1 MKTKTRRNT
10 LKGLLFF
17 VLTLSA
23 LFCALFASTATTAS
37 AATYTSPTFTT
48 SGSYDVGNGSV
59 SGYMDKYRIYMHAS
73 SVNGSISRNAPK
85 IVFTENT
92 DGKKLE
98 ITVTESAD
106 KESNIQTLEIL
117 KSTDNGE
124 TWRIINEDDYGN
136 AVSTDRLFYAFRTSG
151 IYRVIVTDEFRT
163 GIDSV
168 TEQISYVQPEPSC
181 ALNGVENGGYTNGTV
196 SFVWTDEA
204 TVVVR
209 KNGEVIEYASGND
222 LSDDGIYT
230 VTFENFDGYKA
241 TYSFTIDT
249 VNPVVKIDGA
259 NNGETVNRDVKVIF
273 TEDTLTAELFKDGS
287 SLGVYLSD
295 TAITESGS
303 YALVVRDLAGNKT
316 EVTFGI
322 DKYVD
327 FAIDVNSNGLANSV
341 TVIANESVSVFLTR
355 DGEEIEYILGE
366 TITVPAKYTLVLTDK
381 LGNVEEIFFEIVK
394 PLAKSFSHNFDDT
407 PGFEKVLVNGEER
420 RLNYGTL
427 ELLDDG
433 IYEVGVVVNG
443 KVYNFTVTVDG
454 TAPTLTLTG
463 AENGG
468 STKGSVALS
477 DLSEKAEMKVYK
489 NNAEISYTLGD
500 VITEEG
506 VYKVIL
512 TDECGN
518 VTEYTFEI
526 LHSMNSGAVSLIIIG
541 IMFIAGI
548 AILIVLM
555 RKKGKFGK
563 KKA

>member
-1 MKTKTRRNT
+1 M
-10 LKGLLFF
+10 
-17 VLTLSA
+17 
-23 LFCALFASTATTAS
+23 
-37 AATYTSPTFTT
+37 
-48 SGSYDVGNGSV
+48 
-59 SGYMDKYRIYMHAS
+59 
-73 SVNGSISRNAPK
+73 
-85 IVFTENT
+85 
-92 DGKKLE
+92 
-98 ITVTESAD
+98 
-106 KESNIQTLEIL
+106 
-117 KSTDNGE
+117 
-124 TWRIINEDDYGN
+124 
-136 AVSTDRLFYAFRTSG
+136 
-151 IYRVIVTDEFRT
+151 
-163 GIDSV
+163 
-168 TEQISYVQPEPSC
+168 
-181 ALNGVENGGYTNGTV
+181 NGVENGGYTNGTV

-209 KNGEVIEYASGND
+209 KNGEVIEYASGDD

-273 TEDTLTAELFKDGS
+273 TEGTLTAELFKDGS

-341 TVIANESVSVFLTR
+341 TVTANESVSVFLTR

-366 TITVPAKYTLVLTDK
+366 AITAPAKYTLVLTDK

-443 KVYNFTVTVDG
+443 KVYNFIVTVDG

-463 AENGG
+463 VENGG

-541 IMFIAGI
+541 IMFIAGM

>member
-1 MKTKTRRNT
+1 MPF
-10 LKGLLFF
+10 LH
-17 VLTLSA
+17 
-23 LFCALFASTATTAS
+23 
-37 AATYTSPTFTT
+37 
-48 SGSYDVGNGSV
+48 D
-59 SGYMDKYRIYMHAS
+59 MI
-73 SVNGSISRNAPK
+73 
-85 IVFTENT
+85 
-92 DGKKLE
+92 
-98 ITVTESAD
+98 
-106 KESNIQTLEIL
+106 
-117 KSTDNGE
+117 
-124 TWRIINEDDYGN
+124 
-136 AVSTDRLFYAFRTSG
+136 
-151 IYRVIVTDEFRT
+151 
-163 GIDSV
+163 
-168 TEQISYVQPEPSC
+168 
-181 ALNGVENGGYTNGTV
+181 
-196 SFVWTDEA
+196 
-204 TVVVR
+204 
-209 KNGEVIEYASGND
+209 
-222 LSDDGIYT
+222 
-230 VTFENFDGYKA
+230 TFENFDGYKA

-273 TEDTLTAELFKDGS
+273 TEDALTAELFKDGS

-327 FAIDVNSNGLANSV
+327 FAIDVNSNGLANFV

-463 AENGG
+463 VENGG

-526 LHSMNSGAVSLIIIG
+526 LHSMNSGAVSLIIID
-541 IMFIAGI
+541 IMFIAGM